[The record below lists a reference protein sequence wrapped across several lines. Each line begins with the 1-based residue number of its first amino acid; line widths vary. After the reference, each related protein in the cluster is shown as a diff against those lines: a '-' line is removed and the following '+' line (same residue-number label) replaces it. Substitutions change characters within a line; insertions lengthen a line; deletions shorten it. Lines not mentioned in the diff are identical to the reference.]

1 MLNRRMKNMKDN
13 TQEKNLI
20 EKNEDNIFGKIK
32 SFFINLFG
40 KKNVEVNNIVND
52 DIEMEMEKSE
62 IFRDSIKNIE
72 VDNNN
77 IFELQR
83 KYHEGEIS
91 VKELT
96 DEQISALCDLYD
108 DKIADLKKTIA
119 AKEQILANYKK
130 EKRR

>member
-1 MLNRRMKNMKDN
+1 MKDN

-130 EKRR
+130 ENRRQ